1 MLSCGSSARHVEPR
15 ANSGW
20 GAIVQRATGEGRPT
34 LAVVARDGD
43 VRGAI
48 ALAVTTDGID
58 TDRGALVPV
67 ALAALVQQ
75 RMQARGIDAVAM
87 GSWSGWRLHAVVAS
101 PMDAASVVVAARA
114 ALLTPVGLND
124 PAMPTVLRK
133 ADALAQRP
141 LHDAALA
148 DVARCTGEPYGSFAA
163 RTPSFAELEAW
174 RAAAHGLGRI
184 AVAVA
189 GASALSDAAANALER
204 APPWP
209 VAAPL
214 LVDAWPPMQAQATV
228 YDASG
233 ELPPGDARIIVT
245 ARTPAPERAVVA
257 AAALG
262 SAHGA
267 LASRLAA
274 LDAPG
279 QLRAVIAA
287 AHGDG
292 GCLAA
297 TIDLDGREFGSDFP
311 ASIAT
316 AAALARQELAV
327 ELADATPPPNVGRD
341 LAMRASD
348 PRDAAERAAWWSL
361 AGRRSDV
368 SDDETRIRITV
379 GVASARDAAELS
391 ATTRASAIVAEI
403 DRATL
408 AWHAAIVESRTRVES
423 GQGETWILLAS
434 PCGTLPE
441 SADDAGIGAAVALA
455 AAEQAQAIA
464 GDARVEPLV
473 APDAIGLF
481 VHGPPRPSETPQA
494 QARRLADVVARA
506 FAAEGLEP
514 EQTAKARARLL
525 LQASQVDARTNAA
538 LASALAPGHPSWI
551 EPGGTLLGMASASDE
566 LIAMRAA
573 AIRAGPLRVAV
584 LANDDLAQADAAV
597 HAIDRWIARRPG
609 ESRTCPAIPAAVL
622 PRSGTYSIDRPA
634 GAPSEAILA
643 IPLPLGEEPTR
654 TATWLAATLDGD
666 DGMLA
671 HALGGARHEAPLA
684 RTWNAT
690 VVGVPRAPALAIR
703 VSASDDALDMAVA
716 QARAL
721 IDRVRQGALGEA
733 DRTRAAAAI
742 EGARLTSLLDP
753 SERALELWRGAGR
766 APAPSLEALRSF
778 SASVLRDE
786 ALVIVAARPPRIVRQ
801 TTSTSP
807 GRASKTR

>member
-391 ATTRASAIVAEI
+391 ATTRASAIA
-403 DRATL
+403 
-408 AWHAAIVESRTRVES
+408 
-423 GQGETWILLAS
+423 
-434 PCGTLPE
+434 
-441 SADDAGIGAAVALA
+441 
-455 AAEQAQAIA
+455 
-464 GDARVEPLV
+464 
-473 APDAIGLF
+473 
-481 VHGPPRPSETPQA
+481 RPSPGMPLSSN
-494 QARRLADVVARA
+494 R
-506 FAAEGLEP
+506 
-514 EQTAKARARLL
+514 
-525 LQASQVDARTNAA
+525 A
-538 LASALAPGHPSWI
+538 LAS
-551 EPGGTLLGMASASDE
+551 
-566 LIAMRAA
+566 R
-573 AIRAGPLRVAV
+573 
-584 LANDDLAQADAAV
+584 
-597 HAIDRWIARRPG
+597 
-609 ESRTCPAIPAAVL
+609 
-622 PRSGTYSIDRPA
+622 
-634 GAPSEAILA
+634 
-643 IPLPLGEEPTR
+643 
-654 TATWLAATLDGD
+654 
-666 DGMLA
+666 
-671 HALGGARHEAPLA
+671 
-684 RTWNAT
+684 
-690 VVGVPRAPALAIR
+690 
-703 VSASDDALDMAVA
+703 
-716 QARAL
+716 
-721 IDRVRQGALGEA
+721 
-733 DRTRAAAAI
+733 
-742 EGARLTSLLDP
+742 
-753 SERALELWRGAGR
+753 AGR
-766 APAPSLEALRSF
+766 AKPGSCSHHRVGRCPNRPMMPGSERPWPS
-778 SASVLRDE
+778 
-786 ALVIVAARPPRIVRQ
+786 RPRNKLKP
-801 TTSTSP
+801 
-807 GRASKTR
+807 